1 MAITTS
7 MIKELRDATSMGI
20 NDCKKALEGTDGDFD
35 AAIKVLREKGA
46 AIATKRASKEANEGM
61 ITAIV
66 TDDAQNAAMIE
77 INCETDFV
85 TRNED
90 FQSFV
95 EELRGEAL
103 NYESDAMAAGVAS
116 RIEDKMASIGE
127 KIQFRRN
134 VKWNVEGTGSITS
147 YIHMGGKVGV
157 LLELG
162 CEKAETVSSPVYLE
176 LAKDLTLHVAAA
188 APEFLQRDE
197 VPADKVA
204 EEQDIMRN
212 QMKTEDEERG
222 KSRPDEMIEKILIGK
237 TNKFFS
243 QICFL
248 EQGFVKED
256 KVSITNLLA
265 EKGKELGDTLT
276 VKRYVRYQL
285 GGI

>member
-1 MAITTS
+1 

-61 ITAIV
+61 ITAVV

-116 RIEDKMASIGE
+116 KIEDKMASIGE

-285 GGI
+285 GGA

>member
-20 NDCKKALEGTDGDFD
+20 ADCKKALEETDGDFD
-35 AAIKVLREKGA
+35 AAVKILREKGA
-46 AIATKRASKEANEGM
+46 AVAAKRASKEANEGK
-61 ITAIV
+61 IEAVV
-66 TDDAQNAAMIE
+66 TDDAQSGAMFE
-77 INCETDFV
+77 VNCETDFV

-90 FQSFV
+90 FQAFV
-95 EELRGEAL
+95 EELKGEAL
-103 NYESDAMAAGVAS
+103 NHESGKMAEGVADKV
-116 RIEDKMASIGE
+116 EAKMASIGE

-134 VKWNVEGTGSITS
+134 DKWDVEGTGSITS

-162 CEKAETVSSPVYLE
+162 CEKAETLESPVYKE

-188 APEFLQRDE
+188 APEFLSRDD
-197 VPADKVA
+197 VPAERVE

-212 QMKTEDEERG
+212 QMKAEDEEKG
-222 KSRPDEMIEKILIGK
+222 KSRPEEMVEKILIGK

-243 QICFL
+243 QICFV

-256 KVSITNLLA
+256 KVAIKDFVA
-265 EKGKELGDTLT
+265 EKSKELGDT
-276 VKRYVRYQL
+276 VVIKRYVRYQL
-285 GGI
+285 GA

>member
-1 MAITTS
+1 
-7 MIKELRDATSMGI
+7 MIA
-20 NDCKKALEGTDGDFD
+20 
-35 AAIKVLREKGA
+35 
-46 AIATKRASKEANEGM
+46 
-61 ITAIV
+61 AIV
-66 TDDAQNAAMIE
+66 TSDAQNAAMIE

-90 FQSFV
+90 FQAFV
-95 EELRGEAL
+95 EELRSEAL
-103 NYESDAMAAGVAS
+103 NFESDAMAAGVAS
-116 RIEDKMASIGE
+116 KIEDKMASIGE
-127 KIQFRRN
+127 KIMFRRN

-162 CEKAETVSSPVYLE
+162 CGKAETVSSPVYLE

-276 VKRYVRYQL
+276 VKRYIRYQL
-285 GGI
+285 GGA

>member
-7 MIKELRDATSMGI
+7 MIKELRDATSLGI
-20 NDCKKALEGTDGDFD
+20 ADCKKALEETGGDFD
-35 AAIKVLREKGA
+35 AAVKILREKGA
-46 AIATKRASKEANEGM
+46 AVAAKRASKEAKEGVVA
-61 ITAIV
+61 AIV
-66 TDDAQNAAMIE
+66 SDDAQSAAMIE
-77 INCETDFV
+77 VNCETDFV

-90 FQSFV
+90 FQNFV
-95 EELRGEAL
+95 EELRSDAL
-103 NYESDAMAAGVAS
+103 NYASDSMGAGVAKKV
-116 RIEDKMASIGE
+116 EDKMASIGE

-134 VKWNVEGTGSITS
+134 VKWDVEGTGSITS

-162 CEKAETVSSPVYLE
+162 CGKAETLANADFQE

-188 APEFLQRDE
+188 APEFLNRE
-197 VPADKVA
+197 AVPAEKVE
-204 EEQDIMRN
+204 EEQSIMRA
-212 QMKTEDEERG
+212 QMKAEDEEKG

-243 QICFL
+243 TICFL

-256 KVSITNLLA
+256 KVSVGDLIA
-265 EKGKELGDTLT
+265 GKGKELGDTIT

-285 GGI
+285 GA

>member
-20 NDCKKALEGTDGDFD
+20 NDCKKALEETGGDFD

-61 ITAIV
+61 IAAIV
-66 TDDAQNAAMIE
+66 TGDAQNAAMIE

-90 FQSFV
+90 FQAFV

-103 NYESDAMAAGVAS
+103 NFESDAMAAGVAS
-116 RIEDKMASIGE
+116 KIEDKMASIGE
-127 KIQFRRN
+127 KIMFRRN
-134 VKWNVEGTGSITS
+134 VKWTVEGTGAVTS

-157 LLELG
+157 LVEVG
-162 CEKAETVSSPVYLE
+162 CEKAETIESPIFKE

-188 APEFLQRDE
+188 APEYLTRDE
-197 VPADKVA
+197 VPAELV
-204 EEQDIMRN
+204 EEEKDIARK
-212 QMKTEDEERG
+212 QLEG
-222 KSRPDEMIEKILIGK
+222 KPANIIDNILVGKI
-237 TNKFFS
+237 NKYFS
-243 QICFL
+243 QICFI

-285 GGI
+285 GGA

>member
-7 MIKELRDATSMGI
+7 MIKELRDATSLGI
-20 NDCKKALEGTDGDFD
+20 ADCKKALEETGGDFD
-35 AAIKVLREKGA
+35 AAVKILREKGA
-46 AIATKRASKEANEGM
+46 AVAAKRASKEAKEGM
-61 ITAIV
+61 VASTV
-66 TDDAQNAAMIE
+66 TSDAQSAALIE

-90 FQSFV
+90 FQAFV

-103 NYESDAMAAGVAS
+103 NFESDKMAEGVADKV
-116 RIEDKMASIGE
+116 EAKMASIGE

-134 VKWNVEGTGSITS
+134 AKWDVEGTGAITS

-162 CEKAETVSSPVYLE
+162 CEKDETIANPVYKE

-188 APEFLQRDE
+188 APEYLTRDE
-197 VPADKVA
+197 VPAETVEA
-204 EEQDIMRN
+204 EKEIFRKQL
-212 QMKTEDEERG
+212 EG
-222 KSRPDEMIEKILIGK
+222 KPENIIDNILTGKI
-237 TNKFFS
+237 NKYFS
-243 QICFL
+243 QICFI

-256 KVSITNLLA
+256 KVSITALLE

-285 GGI
+285 GA